1 MSLQFFGANFFATYA
16 TPFISPI
23 TSEVPI
29 SVLRGHRA
37 RVVRTVFHPS
47 GSYVVSASFDG
58 TWRLWDVETSK
69 ELLMQ
74 EGHAKEVFT
83 VACQGDGSLIASASV
98 FLIPFERLLPMTYN
112 FIVDLMPLVECGT
125 SEQAKLLWTSTGTYL
140 QFMPWISLQMGK
152 HTIDLSFPVTKTKRP
167 ISDYR
172 YHIATGGAD
181 DTIRIFDIRA
191 LQPIQ
196 TIPAH
201 KSNVSDLRFFH
212 SSSLHADL
220 TLLTRNGTS
229 DLGDTASMEERYRSG
244 LYFTSA
250 GYDGKVNIWSVD
262 DWQLIRSLTADADKV
277 MSVDIAPDG
286 ELIASGSFSRNY
298 QLFAAE
304 GYIG

>member
-1 MSLQFFGANFFATYA
+1 MGPPNRENCHGPQ
-16 TPFISPI
+16 
-23 TSEVPI
+23 
-29 SVLRGHRA
+29 RA
-37 RVVRTVFHPS
+37 RTCNLRHGF
-47 GSYVVSASFDG
+47 
-58 TWRLWDVETSK
+58 LSK
-69 ELLMQ
+69 RVHLQ
-74 EGHAKEVFT
+74 ST
-83 VACQGDGSLIASASV
+83 CP
-98 FLIPFERLLPMTYN
+98 FLIT
-112 FIVDLMPLVECGT
+112 
-125 SEQAKLLWTSTGTYL
+125 K
-140 QFMPWISLQMGK
+140 SL
-152 HTIDLSFPVTKTKRP
+152 
-167 ISDYR
+167 SDYR

-181 DTIRIFDIRA
+181 DTVRIFDIRA

-220 TLLTRNGTS
+220 SLLTRNDTF
-229 DLGDTASMEERYRSG
+229 DLGDTAPMEERYRSG
-244 LYFTSA
+244 LYFASA
-250 GYDGKVNIWSVD
+250 GYDGKVNIWSAD